1 MKEEERLRRGAEL
14 LEWIKSEGGD
24 VDSVRIARGP
34 GGVGVFCARDVPRGV
49 PFFQC
54 PVRCVMRA
62 SDVKG
67 ARRGDADDDAFSA
80 LDTTVPDADDVEDDA

>member
-24 VDSVRIARGP
+24 VDSVRIAGGP

-49 PFFQC
+49 PFSNALC
-54 PVRCVMRA
+54 DA
-62 SDVKG
+62 SC
-67 ARRGDADDDAFSA
+67 ARP
-80 LDTTVPDADDVEDDA
+80 T